1 MGHASGPG
9 WRRGAGLLGVVVG
22 SVGLVV
28 GLNQVPS
35 SATFAGGCTDPA
47 ASSGSC
53 TIAEPAGDNPATH
66 GTVTYRLVG
75 SSLRF
80 DFAPVEDITAMVV
93 CVVVNANQAHPF
105 IPTTP
110 TSCTDTSSSKRYD
123 GTYQD
128 PYTYDLTTLA
138 GWSTGQSVYFA
149 IGLEQAAT
157 TTYAVGGVST
167 IAPPRT
173 ATTEAAAPTPGS
185 PGPAPTRQGAPTTV
199 APSTATTSSG
209 TPSPATTSSG
219 TPSPGTPSPGTSS
232 PGTPTTV
239 TPTTATPTTAAAQ
252 TVAPIPSSD
261 GAPDL
266 SGVAPVG
273 ALLVVVGC
281 RLLRVTAG
289 PPSP

>member
-1 MGHASGPG
+1 MDRTGGPR
-9 WRRGAGLLGVVVG
+9 WRRVAGFLGVVVG
-22 SVGLVV
+22 SIGLVV
-28 GLNQVPS
+28 GLRQVPS

-47 ASSGSC
+47 VSSGSC

-209 TPSPATTSSG
+209 TPSPGTSS
-219 TPSPGTPSPGTSS
+219 PSTSS

-239 TPTTATPTTAAAQ
+239 TLTTATPTTAAAQ

-261 GAPDL
+261 GARDL

-273 ALLVVVGC
+273 VLLVVVGC

-289 PPSP
+289 PPTP

>member
-1 MGHASGPG
+1 MGHAGGPG
-9 WRRGAGLLGVVVG
+9 WRRGAGLLGVVIG

-138 GWSTGQSVYFA
+138 GWNTGQSVYFA
-149 IGLEQAAT
+149 IGLEQAAR

-199 APSTATTSSG
+199 APSTATTSSA
-209 TPSPATTSSG
+209 TPSPAT
-219 TPSPGTPSPGTSS
+219 PSPA
-232 PGTPTTV
+232 TPTTV
-239 TPTTATPTTAAAQ
+239 SPTTATPTTAAAQ

-261 GAPDL
+261 GARDL